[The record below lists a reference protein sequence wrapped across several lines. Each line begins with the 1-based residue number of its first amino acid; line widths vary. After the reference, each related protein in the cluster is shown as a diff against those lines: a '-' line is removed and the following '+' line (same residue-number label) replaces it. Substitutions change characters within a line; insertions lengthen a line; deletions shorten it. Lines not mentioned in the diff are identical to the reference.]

1 MQDIRVRPTDNPWGR
16 TMGEKVNNKK
26 LTKAKE
32 RKTLQNVIYERTIPQ
47 WSTWAIIFHP
57 KWANLGVPG
66 VTPGSSLC
74 PWCFEH
80 SSCRGG
86 REEPNLDVCIQQTD
100 ALWIKICIKTEPRS
114 PKVHRP
120 SIDTKKGLGMRSPE
134 SRKRWRQFSFEE
146 TRADIKGEVGRV
158 NYNVACGGV
167 KEEVAWGED
176 YSCYLEWSI
185 SLKNFINLVGNTVR
199 KVRLRHIQPLL
210 DEHAWILSRLHGG
223 GRLVMVERWPSGR
236 GGIGENYPVR
246 NIINY
251 SYFEFRL
258 KAYIVHYSYLY

>member
-1 MQDIRVRPTDNPWGR
+1 M
-16 TMGEKVNNKK
+16 
-26 LTKAKE
+26 KE
-32 RKTLQNVIYERTIPQ
+32 PYHNGQHEQ
-47 WSTWAIIFHP
+47 SFSTP

-167 KEEVAWGED
+167 EEEVAWGED

-199 KVRLRHIQPLL
+199 EVRLRHIQPLL

-236 GGIGENYPVR
+236 GGIGENYPAR
-246 NIINY
+246 NVINY

-258 KAYIVHYSYLY
+258 KAYIVHYSYLYLTNIWLTKVEHNMFIKFCYSVVVL